1 MKEQAP
7 FKPERDEEMIS
18 LHEKARHLSIE
29 LIHSYIAGKNNSA
42 LADYIEKAHPADIA
56 EIISRAKIED
66 ALYVFRLCDKDKQKL
81 IFVELGE
88 ETQAE
93 FVGYLKLEE
102 IAFILEDIESDDA
115 TSFISEIE
123 PEKAEEILNSLDSK
137 DSAKIRSQMSF
148 AENTAGRLMS
158 FDYAV
163 VKENETASKGI
174 SNVRRAAKETD
185 NIYLIYVIDQKGR
198 LHDSFESMMLYR
210 HL

>member
-88 ETQAE
+88 GNTSR
-93 FVGYLKLEE
+93 
-102 IAFILEDIESDDA
+102 ICWILE
-115 TSFISEIE
+115 
-123 PEKAEEILNSLDSK
+123 
-137 DSAKIRSQMSF
+137 IRG
-148 AENTAGRLMS
+148 NC
-158 FDYAV
+158 
-163 VKENETASKGI
+163 I
-174 SNVRRAAKETD
+174 
-185 NIYLIYVIDQKGR
+185 
-198 LHDSFESMMLYR
+198 HP
-210 HL
+210 

>member
-1 MKEQAP
+1 MHFTFLDFAIKTN
-7 FKPERDEEMIS
+7 KT
-18 LHEKARHLSIE
+18 H
-29 LIHSYIAGKNNSA
+29 
-42 LADYIEKAHPADIA
+42 
-56 EIISRAKIED
+56 
-66 ALYVFRLCDKDKQKL
+66 
-81 IFVELGE
+81 FVELGE

-102 IAFILEDIESDDA
+102 IEFILEDIESDDA

-163 VKENETASKGI
+163 VKESETASKGI
-174 SNVRRAAKETD
+174 SNVRRAARKQIIST
-185 NIYLIYVIDQKGR
+185 
-198 LHDSFESMMLYR
+198 
-210 HL
+210 